1 VNRSWPIDLN
11 LPTQADLEI
20 VTAKMCSSRNARSVR
35 YAFSDNSNLLFMDKR
50 DILLNQIQ
58 ACEKLLEYAV
68 EEKDIEAVA
77 KEIDELKSALDL
89 LH

>member
-1 VNRSWPIDLN
+1 
-11 LPTQADLEI
+11 
-20 VTAKMCSSRNARSVR
+20 
-35 YAFSDNSNLLFMDKR
+35 MDKR

>member
-1 VNRSWPIDLN
+1 
-11 LPTQADLEI
+11 
-20 VTAKMCSSRNARSVR
+20 VR

-68 EEKDIEAVA
+68 EEKDREAVA